1 MQPDRS
7 AHFDCCIIGAGVVGL
22 AIAHELALR
31 KRSVVILE
39 QEDRHGTGSSARN
52 SEVIHAGIYYPAG
65 SLKATLCVEGRE
77 RLYRFCESRGVHH
90 RRIGKLIVAGTQEQH
105 PDLELLQKKASAN
118 GVTDLQWIEA
128 KALAQLEPHVSGTS
142 ALLSPSTGI
151 VDSHGLML
159 ALLAGINS
167 HGGTLCLKT
176 EFLQAQRLSDGFS
189 IQANSVGETC
199 QIRSEQLINA
209 AGLGAQAV
217 AARIDGLDA
226 NAIPPLHL
234 CAGRYFTLSGAAPF
248 TRLIYPLPDAATTG
262 LGIHA
267 TLDLQGQ
274 VRFGPDTAYIA
285 HEDYRVA
292 DDLRADF
299 ARAIRR
305 YFPALDESR
314 LIPAYAGIRPKI
326 QGPGAPAQDFRIDQ
340 PLPGLINLFGIESPG
355 LTAALAIARHVADRL
370 A

>member
-1 MQPDRS
+1 MQPDGS
-7 AHFDCCIIGAGVVGL
+7 NHFDCCIIGAGVVGL

-31 KRSVVILE
+31 QRSVVILE
-39 QEDRHGTGSSARN
+39 QADRHGSGISSRN

-77 RLYRFCESRGVHH
+77 RLYRFCESRGVRHQ
-90 RRIGKLIVAGTQEQH
+90 RIGKLIVASTPEQTR
-105 PDLELLQKKASAN
+105 DLESILQKAAAN
-118 GVTDLQWIEA
+118 GVTDLQQIGRKE
-128 KALAQLEPHVSGTS
+128 LAQMEPNVAGIS
-142 ALLSPSTGI
+142 ALLSPATGI
-151 VDSHGLML
+151 VDSDGLML
-159 ALLAGINS
+159 ALLAGIDA

-176 EFLQAQRLSDGFS
+176 EFLQAERCSDGFS
-189 IQANSVGETC
+189 IQANSVGESC
-199 QIRSEQLINA
+199 HFRCEQLINA
-209 AGLGAQAV
+209 AGLGAQTV
-217 AARIDGLDA
+217 AARINGLDLKT
-226 NAIPPLHL
+226 IPPLHL
-234 CAGRYFTLSGAAPF
+234 CAGRYFALSGAAPF
-248 TRLIYPLPDAATTG
+248 TRLIYPLPDAAMTG

-285 HEDYRVA
+285 KEDYRVA
-292 DDLRADF
+292 DELRADF

-326 QGPGAPAQDFRIDQ
+326 QGPGEPARDFSIDQ

-355 LTAALAIARHVADRL
+355 LTAALALARHVADRL